1 MMNRRHKFTLSIHFR
16 LSAIFLG
23 VMVVLVLINIYIYM
37 NVNHVVDNIN
47 QVYEKNFKLNELQEE
62 LQNIQLCM
70 TEYLEN
76 KNTDSMENY
85 YRHVQEYEHI
95 LTDLNSETVGDD
107 YFLMEKN
114 ILNLSYS
121 YISLTDAGIEYKR
134 GRDVEKYR
142 VAYMDTLRISGYLN
156 TYIESLNN
164 ARFKNNSAN
173 YQALVSILKYTQ
185 KLSIGI
191 LFLAALAT
199 LVLVSFATRAITHPL
214 RVLAQTANKVA
225 EGTLDVEPVEISSE
239 DEVGVVTKAFNQML
253 FSIRQYI
260 VRVTENME
268 RERDLQEKELRMET
282 HLKEAQLNY

>member
-121 YISLTDAGIEYKR
+121 
-134 GRDVEKYR
+134 
-142 VAYMDTLRISGYLN
+142 
-156 TYIESLNN
+156 
-164 ARFKNNSAN
+164 
-173 YQALVSILKYTQ
+173 
-185 KLSIGI
+185 
-191 LFLAALAT
+191 
-199 LVLVSFATRAITHPL
+199 
-214 RVLAQTANKVA
+214 
-225 EGTLDVEPVEISSE
+225 
-239 DEVGVVTKAFNQML
+239 
-253 FSIRQYI
+253 
-260 VRVTENME
+260 
-268 RERDLQEKELRMET
+268 
-282 HLKEAQLNY
+282 

>member
-134 GRDVEKYR
+134 GRDVEK
-142 VAYMDTLRISGYLN
+142 
-156 TYIESLNN
+156 
-164 ARFKNNSAN
+164 
-173 YQALVSILKYTQ
+173 
-185 KLSIGI
+185 
-191 LFLAALAT
+191 
-199 LVLVSFATRAITHPL
+199 H
-214 RVLAQTANKVA
+214 
-225 EGTLDVEPVEISSE
+225 
-239 DEVGVVTKAFNQML
+239 
-253 FSIRQYI
+253 
-260 VRVTENME
+260 
-268 RERDLQEKELRMET
+268 
-282 HLKEAQLNY
+282 

>member
-134 GRDVEKYR
+134 GR
-142 VAYMDTLRISGYLN
+142 
-156 TYIESLNN
+156 
-164 ARFKNNSAN
+164 
-173 YQALVSILKYTQ
+173 
-185 KLSIGI
+185 
-191 LFLAALAT
+191 
-199 LVLVSFATRAITHPL
+199 
-214 RVLAQTANKVA
+214 
-225 EGTLDVEPVEISSE
+225 E
-239 DEVGVVTKAFNQML
+239 DRKSVV
-253 FSIRQYI
+253 
-260 VRVTENME
+260 
-268 RERDLQEKELRMET
+268 
-282 HLKEAQLNY
+282 